1 MYCKALLFLASLAAP
16 ALAVSAANATY
27 DYVIVGGGTAGL
39 AIAARLAE
47 DSSVSVAIVE
57 AGGYYEVDGGPQNII
72 PGFVGAANVGTDP
85 SDVSPIDW
93 NFVMQP
99 LTAANNRRLKY
110 ARGKTLGG
118 SSARHFLVYQR
129 GTKGVYE
136 RWAEQTGDDS
146 WTWDNVLPFFQKSAH
161 LTPANMSLRAP
172 NTSVSYNPAAFSET
186 GGPLHVSWP
195 NYGSPFS
202 TFVERG
208 LEYIGVHAHT
218 DFNSGS
224 LNGSSW
230 ASITTQPQQKRDSS
244 QTSFLNSA
252 ISTLTVYEHTM
263 ALRLE
268 FHGKRAVGVRVSGA
282 GLEHTIRARKEII
295 LSAGAFQSPQLLM
308 VSGIGPRETLQSHG
322 ITVVKDLPG
331 VGQNLWDHP
340 MFGVV
345 HPVGCTTSSEL
356 LFNTAAAASA
366 AAQYSAGQGP
376 LTSPGFGVLGWQK
389 IPRDQISKEA
399 ADALD
404 AFPADW
410 PDLEYLSVDG
420 VLDGWHS
427 AADQVVGDGRN
438 YGSMAAA
445 LVAPLSRGNVTISS
459 ADANDAPVVDLAY
472 LTHPVD
478 RELAIKAVKLLR
490 QAWIG
495 ADVANGAEYSPG
507 VEVQTDEE
515 ILAFLRETVVPVYH
529 AAGTC
534 AMGKRSD
541 PNAVVDSN
549 ARVIGVSGLRVVD
562 ASIFPVL
569 PPGHP
574 QSSVYMV
581 AEKIADDIK
590 NGN

>member
-1 MYCKALLFLASLAAP
+1 MSRGNKGA
-16 ALAVSAANATY
+16 Y
-27 DYVIVGGGTAGL
+27 D
-39 AIAARLAE
+39 
-47 DSSVSVAIVE
+47 
-57 AGGYYEVDGGPQNII
+57 Q
-72 PGFVGAANVGTDP
+72 
-85 SDVSPIDW
+85 
-93 NFVMQP
+93 
-99 LTAANNRRLKY
+99 
-110 ARGKTLGG
+110 
-118 SSARHFLVYQR
+118 
-129 GTKGVYE
+129 
-136 RWAEQTGDDS
+136 WAEQTGDDS
-146 WTWDNVLPFFQKSAH
+146 WSWDGVLPFFQKSCE

-172 NTSVSYNPAAFSET
+172 NTSVSYNPAAFDEA

-195 NYGSPFS
+195 NYGSVFS

-230 ASITTQPQQKRDSS
+230 ASVTTNPTEQKRDSS

-252 ISTLTVYEHTM
+252 VSMLSVYENTM

-268 FHGKRAVGVRVSGA
+268 FSGKRAVGVHVSGG
-282 GLEHTIRARKEII
+282 GLEHTLRARKEII
-295 LSAGAFQSPQLLM
+295 LSPGAFQSPQLLM
-308 VSGIGPRETLQSHG
+308 ISGIGPKETLESHG
-322 ITVVKDLPG
+322 ITTIQDLPG

-345 HPVGCTTSSEL
+345 HPVGCTSSSEL
-356 LFNTAAAASA
+356 LFNPEAAASA
-366 AAQYSAGQGP
+366 AAQYAVAQGP
-376 LTSPGFGVLGWQK
+376 LTSPGFGILGWQK
-389 IPRDQISKEA
+389 LSRDEISQEA

-445 LVAPLSRGNVTISS
+445 LVAPLSRGTVTISS

-495 ADVANGAEYSPG
+495 ADIANGDEYSPG
-507 VEVQTDEE
+507 ADVQTDEE

-534 AMGKRSD
+534 AMGKTSD

-549 ARVIGVSGLRVVD
+549 ARVIGIDALRVVD

-574 QSSVYMV
+574 QSSIYMV